1 MAHQTIEA
9 HMRSK
14 SAVLVAA
21 VAAVA
26 LVAASIP
33 ADAQDRAR
41 TRIIIKK
48 RSYLDAGT
56 VIKPGTA
63 RYHDYAFPVESRLP
77 SYGPFQ
83 QGSIEGSR
91 WPLLRPFEGFLPF

>member
-1 MAHQTIEA
+1 M
-9 HMRSK
+9 MRL
-14 SAVLVAA
+14 APVPAA
-21 VAAVA
+21 VVTLAI
-26 LVAASIP
+26 LFASYP

-41 TRIIIKK
+41 TRITIQK

-63 RYHDYAFPVESRLP
+63 RYHDYAFPIESRFP
-77 SYGPFQ
+77 SYGPYQ

-91 WPLLRPFEGFLPF
+91 WPLLRPFEGFGGF